1 MKKLEEKINII
12 NNNENQ
18 KNKNYTKEIEQLL
31 DMGFDKVKAI
41 EAIEYTNGNVESAI
55 DYLYNEPQ
63 INRNNS
69 MDCNIGDDEPI
80 SDQEEN
86 GEDFED
92 ITFQLKNL
100 SIIIRLLS
108 KEQKK
113 RIEEILE
120 IIQKYNFRLFQFI
133 KENED
138 EFKSYLSLP
147 IKDKDFEVYENF
159 KKGNENFG
167 IYNFQYK
174 IFDPNANINSI
185 NDFTNKND
193 SLGNDIEEEYEVNDD
208 NNFKGTSSHKLKEE
222 DNKAIKRLQ
231 ELGDFNEEEAIQAY
245 YACDKNEE
253 LAANYLFEQMNN
265 NNINKIKKFNFYS

>member
-18 KNKNYTKEIEQLL
+18 KNKNYTKEIELLL
-31 DMGFDKVKAI
+31 DMGFDKVKAV

-265 NNINKIKKFNFYS
+265 NNINKIKKFNFDS

>member
-31 DMGFDKVKAI
+31 DMGFDKVKAV

-159 KKGNENFG
+159 KKGKENFG

-208 NNFKGTSSHKLKEE
+208 NNFKSASSHKLKEE

-265 NNINKIKKFNFYS
+265 NNINKIKKFNFDS

>member
-31 DMGFDKVKAI
+31 DMGFDKVKAV

-167 IYNFQYK
+167 IYNFQCK

-265 NNINKIKKFNFYS
+265 NNINKIKKFNFDS